1 MILVPTPQ
9 DVMRVN
15 NEAGYFEAIYPLFY
29 ISSSIICRSLLRKN
43 GLAIS
48 RSKRAVFTPLLFKCM
63 A

>member
-29 ISSSIICRSLLRKN
+29 ISSSIICGN
-43 GLAIS
+43 WNNPNDI
-48 RSKRAVFTPLLFKCM
+48 FTFYHVC
-63 A
+63 ADTRGEA